1 MRNRTQFLVAAIC
14 GVLPCIT
21 VSAEIESPKNTEAG
35 LIAGPPTALAGTDE
49 LHLVIVPP
57 RSEPNLNRPL
67 WKNLDS
73 TVRVRLIKA
82 GVKITPLAYPAGG
95 KHAEKLHNT
104 PELKV
109 QVEMLRLS
117 ESQQYVFTTWLS
129 LASEVSLVKQPQHR
143 IMADVWKV
151 SPTIM
156 IVPEQEM
163 PERITNVVMQQ
174 IEMFTEAFLAANPP
188 GKRAPDP
195 PKADSTNSA
204 NKPVAVGYLF
214 VASKNS
220 KVFHRPNCRSANRI
234 STENLV
240 GYASREQALAAGK
253 QPCKLCKP

>member
-1 MRNRTQFLVAAIC
+1 MRGKTYLIAAAIC
-14 GVLPCIT
+14 GFSLCT
-21 VSAEIESPKNTEAG
+21 YVSAEIESPKTMEAG
-35 LIAGPPTALAGTDE
+35 LIAGPPTALAGIDE

-57 RSEPNLNRPL
+57 SSEPNLNRPL
-67 WKNLDS
+67 WKDLDS
-73 TVRVRLIKA
+73 NVRDKLIKA

-95 KHAEKLHNT
+95 KRPERLRNI

-109 QVEMLRLS
+109 HIDTLRLP
-117 ESQQYVFTTWLS
+117 ELQQYVFTAWLS

-163 PERITNVVMQQ
+163 PEKIAAAVMQQ
-174 IEMFTEAFLAANPP
+174 VEMFTEAFLAANPP
-188 GKRAPDP
+188 GKRAPDITN
-195 PKADSTNSA
+195 STNSA
-204 NKPVAVGYLF
+204 DKPVVAGYLF

-220 KVFHRPNCRSANRI
+220 KVFHRPNCRSASRI
-234 STENLV
+234 SNENLV